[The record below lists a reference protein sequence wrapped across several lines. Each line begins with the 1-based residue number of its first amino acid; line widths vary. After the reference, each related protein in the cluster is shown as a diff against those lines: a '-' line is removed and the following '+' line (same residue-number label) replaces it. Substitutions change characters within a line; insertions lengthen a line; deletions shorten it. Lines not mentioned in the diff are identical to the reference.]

1 MSSRFLPLRRGA
13 SWQKQKHCEQRAL
26 AASLFRNDLQ
36 WALSVPVR
44 HKAPT
49 GCSRFMG
56 LSFTSRKSTFISSG
70 LIAFISRSLVWTTT
84 QTGGPP
90 VPISALP

>member
-1 MSSRFLPLRRGA
+1 MSPRFLPLRRGA

-36 WALSVPVR
+36 WALSAPVR

-49 GCSRFMG
+49 GCRRHMG
-56 LSFTSRKSTFISSG
+56 LSFYIEKKDLDLVRIRSIH
-70 LIAFISRSLVWTTT
+70 SRS
-84 QTGGPP
+84 
-90 VPISALP
+90 